1 MTERSTRRA
10 AARITL
16 TLFALAGC
24 HSLDELWSDA
34 TSTPSIDPAEAPNG
48 PEEDAGAP
56 QTEED
61 GGAELSAEDASVFP
75 GYDDAALDAMSEDD
89 ASADDASALGDAAD
103 TRPSIT
109 SLTYRAP
116 IVEAPESG
124 SRWIGYVRT
133 GGTVPILRGPLG
145 NAGCPLRREVVGAG
159 WYEVEGGGFM
169 CVGNFAA
176 LTSEVQGRSVGRRLP
191 TPPQVDASMPFR
203 YAINWRPTVMYRW
216 LPSRSDEREVEP
228 ERFPQRNTAPDGGTL
243 PRGEG
248 APAPARDAGATA
260 ARDGNVRIE
269 ELAGTAGTPLLRRM
283 TRGMYVSLDRAMRGS
298 TGTFWRT
305 QTGGFVRTGSVGI
318 VRNFSTFQ
326 GQPLGEQMHLPVAF
340 ALSLTTSTYQP
351 NGRGGFS
358 PIGRVP
364 RLTAFQL
371 TDDPPVRA
379 GSNEFYRTRE
389 GLFLRSRQVRVVTAL
404 APPADLSPG
413 EKWLDVNLDHQSV
426 VAYEGA
432 TPVYVTVAS
441 TGRRNRNNPEENYE
455 TIQGGFRIQ
464 SKHVATTMDGNSA
477 NDGPYSIEDVP
488 WVMYFEAS
496 FALHG
501 AFWHEGYGMMRS
513 HGCVN
518 LAPTDARWF
527 FNWSEPQVPPGW
539 HGAYAT
545 AQRPGTRVYV
555 HYDAQALGERGGP
568 ESVPQH

>member
-1 MTERSTRRA
+1 MSERNHIRA
-10 AARITL
+10 AAL
-16 TLFALAGC
+16 SSLLLLANSGC
-24 HSLDELWSDA
+24 QSLDDLWSDA
-34 TSTPSIDPAEAPNG
+34 TTRRALDPAEAPNG
-48 PEEDAGAP
+48 PEDDAGMNAPEEDAGAEP
-56 QTEED
+56 AIDDAGMQPA
-61 GGAELSAEDASVFP
+61 GEDAAVDASSL
-75 GYDDAALDAMSEDD
+75 DDAAVV
-89 ASADDASALGDAAD
+89 GDAAVES
-103 TRPSIT
+103 RPSIT
-109 SLTYRAP
+109 SLTQRAP
-116 IVEAPESG
+116 IVEAPEPG
-124 SRWIGYVRT
+124 ARWIGYVRS
-133 GGTVPILRGPLG
+133 GGAVPIVRGPLG
-145 NAGCPLRREVVGAG
+145 NAGCPLRREVAGSG

-176 LTSEVQGRSVGRRLP
+176 LTASVEGSALARRLP
-191 TPPQVDASMPFR
+191 SPPQVDASMPFR

-216 LPSRSDEREVEP
+216 LPSRADEREVEP
-228 ERFPQRNTAPDGGTL
+228 ERFPQPSSASADGGAATRADGASA
-243 PRGEG
+243 PRE
-248 APAPARDAGATA
+248 AAPARDAGP
-260 ARDGNVRIE
+260 RIE
-269 ELAGTAGTPLLRRM
+269 ELAGASGTPLLRRM
-283 TRGMYVSLDRAMRGS
+283 TRGMYVSLDRALHGT
-298 TGTFWRT
+298 TGNFWRT

-326 GQPLGEQMHLPVAF
+326 GQRLGEQMHLPVAF
-340 ALSLTTSTYQP
+340 ALSVTTNTYQS

-364 RLTAFQL
+364 RLTTFQI

-389 GLFLRSRQVRVVTAL
+389 GLFLRSRQVRVVTAH
-404 APPADLSPG
+404 APPADLGPG
-413 EKWLDVNLDHQSV
+413 EKWIDVNLDHQSV

-432 TPVYVTVAS
+432 VPVYVTVAS
-441 TGRRNRNNPEENYE
+441 TGRRDRNNPDENYE
-455 TIQGGFRIQ
+455 TIQGGFRVQ

-518 LAPTDARWF
+518 LAPSDARWF
-527 FNWSEPQVPPGW
+527 FNWSEPRVPEGW
-539 HGAYAT
+539 HAAYAT

-555 HYDAQALGERGGP
+555 HYDEQALGERGGP